1 MDEKVIQEQFMK
13 GFDCSQVVLSHF
25 AGELGITEE
34 VANKMAACFGG
45 GMMQADACGAFTGA
59 LMAIGLKYGHYDPEN
74 LAAQK
79 GVMMEKCG
87 AFKEQYLKLHPS
99 CRCLDLIG
107 YNVTTPEGF
116 QRAIDSGDMMNI
128 CPRLVREVIEIL
140 DEIIGK

>member
-13 GFDCSQVVLSHF
+13 GYDCSQVVLSAF
-25 AGELGITEE
+25 AQKLGITEE
-34 VANKMAACFGG
+34 MANKAAACFGG

-79 GVMMEKCG
+79 CVMMAKC
-87 AFKEQYLKLHPS
+87 AEFKEKYFSKHPS
-99 CRCLDLIG
+99 CHCLDLIG

-128 CPRLVREVIEIL
+128 CPKLVKEVIEML
-140 DEIIGK
+140 DGIMKE

>member
-13 GFDCSQVVLSHF
+13 GYDCSQVVLSHF
-25 AGELGITEE
+25 AQKLGITEDL
-34 VANKMAACFGG
+34 ANQVAACFGG

-59 LMAIGLKYGHYDPEN
+59 LMAIGLKYGHYDAEN

-87 AFKEQYLKLHPS
+87 AFKEKFAQNHPS
-99 CRCLDLIG
+99 CKCLDIIG

-116 QRAIDSGDMMNI
+116 QRAIDSGDMMTI
-128 CPRLVREVIEIL
+128 CPKLVKEVIEIL
-140 DEIIGK
+140 DEIME